1 MFNHF
6 LKLSLLGGT
15 MVSLLAMT
23 GFNAEVQAQEQVR
36 SRIRSDITPRRAERS
51 RVDTS
56 NLSADQVSPEVQES
70 LQQTADQFNTTV
82 DQLLQDPQIRQISVS
97 PSGAEVLQ
105 SLQQADDGIT
115 VTDGEVTSVESVV
128 PRISSEA
135 TGEEL
140 GFSPEVSV
148 VENAMDLIQ
157 GN

>member
-56 NLSADQVSPEVQES
+56 SLSADQLSPQVQES
-70 LQQTADQFNTTV
+70 LQQTAEQFNTTV
-82 DQLLQDPQIRQISVS
+82 DQLLQDPGIAQIAVS

-105 SLQQADDGIT
+105 SLREAQGIT
-115 VTDGEVTSVESVV
+115 VTNDEVTSVESVV
-128 PRISSEA
+128 PRISPEA
-135 TGEEL
+135 TGGETL
-140 GFSPEVSV
+140 GLSPEASV
-148 VENAMDLIQ
+148 VENAMDLLQ